1 MLLRFIK
8 RNVTCTVHTYEPPKA
23 LANLKE
29 RGGAKSSF
37 LISNAY
43 IMPGGGGCWVL
54 LLTPNP
60 FPKLQCLILS
70 MVSRSTCSLPIIP
83 IPNDTHWLFRIR
95 GEWNWS
101 KHNDIN
107 VTINSNFFFC
117 TLNMFLYANKNKH
130 YLCVKMNSSKF
141 SGKPRQRWRLKW
153 FFKI

>member
-1 MLLRFIK
+1 MY
-8 RNVTCTVHTYEPPKA
+8 CTYIRTTKGTSKFKGEG
-23 LANLKE
+23 
-29 RGGAKSSF
+29 GGAKSSF
-37 LISNAY
+37 LISNVY
-43 IMPGGGGCWVL
+43 IMPGGGGVGCWVL

-70 MVSRSTCSLPIIP
+70 MVSRSSLPIIP

-117 TLNMFLYANKNKH
+117 TLNMFLYAYKNKH

-141 SGKPRQRWRLKW
+141 SGKPRQRVRLKW